1 MTLGPINLVLV
12 AIKILHGF
20 KQQIYASI
28 TELGSWLTN
37 SRIPLIPRI
46 PIDGI
51 ASVMDRNRR
60 LGPNHGSRSTGA
72 LESIESDFWEHCLTS
87 SPNCFTYA
95 ITTLCSTGRDPGGK
109 RLDSNHLSYHECSGN
124 VAIQVKNISN
134 P

>member
-1 MTLGPINLVLV
+1 MTLSSINLVLV

-20 KQQIYASI
+20 KPQIYASI

-60 LGPNHGSRSTGA
+60 LGPNHGSRSTGG
-72 LESIESDFWEHCLTS
+72 LGIHRIRLLGTLLLVHHVQWFSFTCQR
-87 SPNCFTYA
+87 CF
-95 ITTLCSTGRDPGGK
+95 
-109 RLDSNHLSYHECSGN
+109 E
-124 VAIQVKNISN
+124 
-134 P
+134 